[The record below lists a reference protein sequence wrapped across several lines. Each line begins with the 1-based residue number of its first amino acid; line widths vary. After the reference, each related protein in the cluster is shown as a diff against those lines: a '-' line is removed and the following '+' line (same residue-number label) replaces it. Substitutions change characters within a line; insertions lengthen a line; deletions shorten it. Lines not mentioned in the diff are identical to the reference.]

1 MFLRQLSSFL
11 FAFYSSILAYVECYN
26 DTYVSFC
33 LEDIDMKVVL
43 AGAYGNLGADVFRA
57 LIKEGHEVVA
67 LDMIERDIGVSGNY
81 TFTKVKSFRKQK

>member
-1 MFLRQLSSFL
+1 
-11 FAFYSSILAYVECYN
+11 
-26 DTYVSFC
+26 
-33 LEDIDMKVVL
+33 MKVVL